1 MDAEGDHQTAVMA
14 IKLLE
19 QAAICRAGLKIRIS
33 RCPKELP
40 QLKLAEDELIEC
52 IKELKA

>member
-33 RCPKELP
+33 RRPKELP